1 MAMAMAAKIARS
13 FLTLRSSSSIT
24 KPSPLSFPSESS
36 LSHSLSA
43 ANLNRS
49 AGPYSPINS
58 RFNSIPPLF
67 RGLDVSFRFYSTAVQ
82 IQRMRF
88 PKFRKGRIEG
98 IRDGGNEICFGKYA
112 LQALEPARITS
123 KQLEAG
129 RRALQLNVRR
139 GGKGGK
145 VWVRI
150 FPYKSVT
157 AKPAEVRMG
166 RGKGSISHWV
176 APVQSGQILYEMG
189 GVTESLAKR
198 AIQIAGSKLP
208 IRTRSIIRDAKTREI
223 GIR

>member
-1 MAMAMAAKIARS
+1 MAIAMAAKIARS
-13 FLTLRSSSSIT
+13 LLAVRSSSSM
-24 KPSPLSFPSESS
+24 PSTGFARSSVAS
-36 LSHSLSA
+36 LSDSLGA
-43 ANLNRS
+43 VNLNRATGS
-49 AGPYSPINS
+49 YSPIN
-58 RFNSIPPLF
+58 L
-67 RGLDVSFRFYSTAVQ
+67 RFYSTVVN
-82 IQRMRF
+82 IQRMKF
-88 PKFRKGRIEG
+88 PKYRKGRIEG

-112 LQALEPARITS
+112 LQALECARITA

-157 AKPAEVRMG
+157 SKPAEVRMG

-176 APVQSGQILYEMG
+176 APVQRGQIIYEMG

-198 AIQIAGSKLP
+198 AIQIAGSKMP
-208 IRTRSIIRDAKTREI
+208 IQTRSIIRDPKTKEI